1 MPPRGGAQRR
11 GVLAT
16 RSPHRPNPI
25 GITCVPLIEINKLEI
40 VVGNTDLV
48 DGTPILDI
56 KPYIPS
62 VDAFPNSSQGW
73 IDEVEQA
80 LLSPPSYTVQYSS
93 LATEQTEWL
102 RTEWGIDF
110 YPRALEV
117 LSRDPTIHR
126 TRRIRRNASGRL
138 VMGCG
143 AWRIY
148 FSVVDK
154 DVNVE
159 LIAPG
164 YPDRLLS
171 RGPDNL
177 IPDQEAQIAF
187 KTRWPDTL
195 FSPLDATS
203 IDD

>member
-25 GITCVPLIEINKLEI
+25 GITCVPLISVDRLEI

-62 VDAFPNSSQGW
+62 VDAFPDSSQGW
-73 IDEVEQA
+73 IEEVEQA
-80 LLSPPSYTVQYSS
+80 LLSPPSYTVRYSP
-93 LATEQTEWL
+93 LATQQAEWL
-102 RTEWGIDF
+102 RDEWGIDF
-110 YPRALEV
+110 SQRTLEL
-117 LSRDPTIHR
+117 LSRDPTVHR

-148 FSVVDK
+148 FSVLDKFVDV
-154 DVNVE
+154 D
-159 LIAPG
+159 LITPG
-164 YPDRLLS
+164 YPNRLLL

-187 KTRWPDTL
+187 QTRWPDSSL
-195 FSPLDATS
+195 SSL
-203 IDD
+203 

>member
-25 GITCVPLIEINKLEI
+25 GITCVPLISVDKLEI

-62 VDAFPNSSQGW
+62 VDAFPDSSQGW
-73 IDEVEQA
+73 IEEVEQA
-80 LLSPPSYTVQYSS
+80 LLSPPSYTVRYSP
-93 LATEQTEWL
+93 LATQQAEWL
-102 RTEWGIDF
+102 RDEWGIDF
-110 YPRALEV
+110 SQRALEL
-117 LSRDPTIHR
+117 LSRDPTVHR
-126 TRRIRRNASGRL
+126 TRRIRRTASGRL

-148 FSVVDK
+148 FSVLDKFVDV
-154 DVNVE
+154 D
-159 LIAPG
+159 LITPG
-164 YPDRLLS
+164 YPNRLLL

-187 KTRWPDTL
+187 QTRWPDSSL
-195 FSPLDATS
+195 SSL
-203 IDD
+203 